1 MRGCK
6 KLPPGVRN
14 GDCQLEKQTDVFYEL
29 KERQNSNSFSSYD
42 FTRRY
47 GESCYCVSDLCNKGV
62 PATPVTTFVTNITSS
77 NNPNGNRPGAG
88 GSNNGGQNGI
98 GTQSNVISKIQS
110 KTVIIHDHYF

>member
-14 GDCQLEKQTDVFYEL
+14 GDCQLEKRTEVYDL
-29 KERQNSNSFSSYD
+29 KERQGSNSFISYD

-47 GESCYCVSDLCNKGV
+47 GESCYCVSDLCNEGV
-62 PATPVTTFVTNITSS
+62 DVTPVTTFVTNITSPANTPFS
-77 NNPNGNRPGAG
+77 PNNPNGNRPGAG

-98 GTQSNVISKIQS
+98 GTQSNDTTKVQ
-110 KTVIIHDHYF
+110 